1 MNLLLELLPSFVA
14 AAAGM
19 VVIVFIAVRLV
30 RWLECARY
38 KAIKSSTSAGSKLF
52 HDDEW
57 DLVVD
62 GSVVASLFPAG
73 PPEDLNTSFIIFDLK
88 VVSGHEAEVEAFLHQ
103 HNKRDPDDERLCFR
117 SRTRAGVLLKDSQVL
132 GALMEGGKQFN
143 MKAYPAEVP
152 SKPITDHPC
161 PPQNHETPAPPAG

>member
-19 VVIVFIAVRLV
+19 VVIVVIAVRLV

-62 GSVVASLFPAG
+62 GSVVASLFQQG
-73 PPEDLNTSFIIFDLK
+73 
-88 VVSGHEAEVEAFLHQ
+88 
-103 HNKRDPDDERLCFR
+103 RL
-117 SRTRAGVLLKDSQVL
+117 RT
-132 GALMEGGKQFN
+132 
-143 MKAYPAEVP
+143 
-152 SKPITDHPC
+152 
-161 PPQNHETPAPPAG
+161 